1 MCLCSLVSAFLFFA
15 SVRELVTCRY
25 EYARSHQPTRRSIGR
40 RGKRSRKES
49 DRELIHQPHTITY
62 TFLRAVTGSKKKKN
76 SAAREVLDGSPEF
89 SFFFFHASFQRA
101 KGRERGHPPLTVL
114 MTSVACFL
122 LLLLLLLIRLCCT

>member
-62 TFLRAVTGSKKKKN
+62 TFLRAVTGSKKKKTLLREKSSMAPPN
-76 SAAREVLDGSPEF
+76 SL
-89 SFFFFHASFQRA
+89 FFFFTPHFSVQRGGSA
-101 KGRERGHPPLTVL
+101 
-114 MTSVACFL
+114 AIL
-122 LLLLLLLIRLCCT
+122 L